1 MSDPFEELI
10 TEIDRAVEA
19 GLDKAA
25 ERGAGFAGLAT
36 KGELARSI
44 QAKRTGQFEREIST
58 DKHYA
63 GFVENGRPGFK
74 MKTKVLHFFVNGEE
88 VFARSVGPA
97 KARPFM
103 APAAKFLDAEGPA
116 IVEQELRQVLR

>member
-10 TEIDRAVEA
+10 AEIDRAVEA

-25 ERGAGFAGLAT
+25 ERGAGFAGLGT

-44 QAKRTGQFEREIST
+44 QAKRTGEFEREIST

-63 GFVENGRPGFK
+63 GFVENGRPGFR
-74 MKTKVLHFFVNGEE
+74 MKSKVLHFFVNGE

-116 IVEQELRQVLR
+116 ILEQELRQVLR